1 MEKELGL
8 GDFHFRAVDK
18 LRYADT
24 DRQGHV
30 NNAVF
35 ATMLETGRCELLF
48 ELTDPGSSFVVARL
62 VVEFRA
68 EVRWPGTV
76 SIGTRVGSI
85 GRSSIKLEQ
94 GLFQDDRC
102 VATAETV
109 IVLVDDATRKSRAL
123 PAPTLKRL
131 EMLSDG
137 DDFDANGQAACTRLG
152 HTRSTDQRTM
162 AHIRRLSAAHHDVGS
177 ALRPSSMCT
186 PPVVGISTITA

>member
-8 GDFHFRAVDK
+8 GDFQFRAVDK

-48 ELTDPGSSFVVARL
+48 DLTDPGSSFVVARL

-109 IVLVDDATRKSRAL
+109 IVLVDDVTRRSRAL

-131 EMLSDG
+131 EMLPDG
-137 DDFDANGQAACTRLG
+137 DDFDAKRA
-152 HTRSTDQRTM
+152 
-162 AHIRRLSAAHHDVGS
+162 GS
-177 ALRPSSMCT
+177 LYPARPH
-186 PPVVGISTITA
+186 PID